1 MKTGSARG
9 LVFNIQKFS
18 LHDGAGIRTL
28 VFLKGCPLSCRW
40 CANPE
45 GISPS
50 VELAFDPA
58 KCIGTNECRRCLEAC
73 PSGAVR
79 PSAHNS
85 RVEIDRTRCDAC
97 GLCADACPSRA
108 LERVGR
114 WMTVEEVLREV
125 EEDSGFYARSGGGLT
140 LSGGE
145 PLLQAAF
152 SVEVLRAA
160 RDRGIHTALETSGS
174 CPWEDLEA
182 ACSLADEIF
191 FDVKARDSTRHR
203 EGTGVPNERILE
215 NLRRLCARL
224 PDRPIQ
230 VRTPVIPGYNDT
242 PAEIRAIAELL
253 QSLPRPVTYELL
265 PFHRF
270 GEPKYAR
277 LGKPCPLGGLAPPSP
292 GLMASLKRYA
302 TGRSK
307 ETQFG
312 AGIEQNTRPS

>member
-1 MKTGSARG
+1 MEKGPPRG

-18 LHDGAGIRTL
+18 LHDGTGIRTL

-58 KCIGTNECRRCLEAC
+58 KCIGTGECGRCLEAC
-73 PSGAVR
+73 PCGAVR
-79 PSAHNS
+79 PSPHGG
-85 RVEIDRTRCDAC
+85 RVEIDRTRCGAC

-160 RDRGIHTALETSGS
+160 RGRGIHTALETSGS

-182 ACSLADEIF
+182 ACSLADEVF
-191 FDVKARDSTRHR
+191 FDVKALESAKHR
-203 EGTGVPNERILE
+203 AGTGVPNERILE
-215 NLRRLCARL
+215 NLRRLCARF
-224 PDRPIQ
+224 PDRLLR

-242 PAEIRAIAELL
+242 PADIRAIAEFLEA
-253 QSLPRPVTYELL
+253 LPGPVAYELL

-270 GEPKYAR
+270 GESKYGR
-277 LGKPCPLGGLAPPSP
+277 LGKPCPLEGLASPSP

-302 TGRSK
+302 AGRSK
-307 ETQFG
+307 EPQHG
-312 AGIEQNTRPS
+312 AGVEQNTRPN

>member
-1 MKTGSARG
+1 METGPLRG

-45 GISPS
+45 GISSS

-58 KCIGTNECRRCLEAC
+58 KCIGTKECGRCLQAC
-73 PSGAVR
+73 PYGAILPDAENGRVR
-79 PSAHNS
+79 
-85 RVEIDRTRCDAC
+85 IDRTRCDPC
-97 GLCADACPSRA
+97 GLCADLCPSRA
-108 LERVGR
+108 LEQVGR
-114 WMTVEEVLREV
+114 WMTVDEVIREV

-152 SVEVLRAA
+152 AVEVLRTA
-160 RDRGIHTALETSGS
+160 RSRGIHTALETSGS

-182 ACSLADEIF
+182 ACCLADEIF
-191 FDVKARDSTRHR
+191 FDVKARDSAKHR
-203 EGTGVPNERILE
+203 SGTGLPNERILE
-215 NLRRLCARL
+215 NLRRLCARF
-224 PDRPIQ
+224 PDRPLR

-242 PAEIRAIAELL
+242 PSEIRAIAEFLET
-253 QSLPRPVTYELL
+253 LPRPVAYELL

-277 LGKPCPLGGLAPPSP
+277 LGRPCPLEGLAPPSP
-292 GLMASLKRYA
+292 GLMASLKQYA
-302 TGRSK
+302 AKRPRRTQAGVAEGPRS
-307 ETQFG
+307 
-312 AGIEQNTRPS
+312 P

>member
-1 MKTGSARG
+1 METGPLRG

-45 GISPS
+45 GISSS

-58 KCIGTNECRRCLEAC
+58 KCIGTKECGRCLEAC
-73 PSGAVR
+73 PSGAVL
-79 PSAHNS
+79 PVSAS
-85 RVEIDRTRCDAC
+85 GRVEIDRTRCDAC
-97 GLCADACPSRA
+97 GVCADLCPSRA
-108 LERVGR
+108 LEQVGR
-114 WMTVEEVLREV
+114 WMTVDEVIRVV

-152 SVEVLRAA
+152 AVEVLRTA
-160 RDRGIHTALETSGS
+160 RGQGIHTALETSGC

-191 FDVKARDSTRHR
+191 FDVKARESAKHR
-203 EGTGVPNERILE
+203 AGTGVPNERILE
-215 NLRRLCARL
+215 NLRWLCARF
-224 PDRPIQ
+224 PDRPLR

-242 PAEIRAIAELL
+242 PSEIRAIAEFLET
-253 QSLPRPVTYELL
+253 LPRPVEYELL

-277 LGKPCPLGGLAPPSP
+277 LGKPCPLEGLAPPSP
-292 GLMASLKRYA
+292 GLMASLKRCA
-302 TGRSK
+302 AETPRRTQANMAEGPRS
-307 ETQFG
+307 
-312 AGIEQNTRPS
+312 P